1 MLEPNDNAAFEFDE
15 AGGETGQETTPPNPL
30 NMTPPIYAAVR
41 AVGVL
46 KPKFQDQPTGGKVFA
61 DSLDVYGTAFWLKR
75 ERILITC
82 AHIIR
87 GLAEAPLELAGL
99 LVVGHREN
107 YIRAAIST
115 VDYAHDLAVLRLVAT
130 PEVIEHEAATGLQ
143 LADCY
148 PEVGARVGYAG
159 FPLGRQLLDASQ
171 DPTYAVGVIGTQK
184 RLNGE
189 RKSIQISGPV
199 VGGYSG
205 SPIVQENKPEEVI
218 GIVSDSPSREAGQAG
233 IFMAT
238 AWEHIAALAQLAVS

>member
-1 MLEPNDNAAFEFDE
+1 
-15 AGGETGQETTPPNPL
+15 
-30 NMTPPIYAAVR
+30 MTPPIYSAVR

-46 KPKFQDQPTGGKVFA
+46 KPRFQDQPAGGKVFA
-61 DSLDVYGTAFWLKR
+61 DSLDVYGTAFWLKQ
-75 ERILITC
+75 EKLLISC

-99 LVVGHREN
+99 LVVGHQEN
-107 YIRAAIST
+107 YIRAAISA

-130 PEVIEHEAATGLQ
+130 PDIVESEATSGLR
-143 LADCY
+143 LADRY

-184 RLNGE
+184 RLNSD

-205 SPIVQENKPEEVI
+205 SPIVQEAKPDEVI
-218 GIVSDSPSREAGQAG
+218 GIVSDSPSREAGQAS

-238 AWEHIAALAQLAVS
+238 SWEHIAALARLAVS

>member
-1 MLEPNDNAAFEFDE
+1 
-15 AGGETGQETTPPNPL
+15 
-30 NMTPPIYAAVR
+30 MTPPIYAAVR

-46 KPKFQDQPTGGKVFA
+46 KPRFQDQPVGGKVFA
-61 DSLDVYGTAFWLKR
+61 DSLDVYGTAFWLKN
-75 ERILITC
+75 EKGLITC

-99 LVVGHREN
+99 LVVGHQGN
-107 YIRAAIST
+107 YVRATISA

-130 PEVIEHEAATGLQ
+130 PEIVESEAATGLR
-143 LADCY
+143 LASSY

-171 DPTYAVGVIGTQK
+171 EPTYAVGVIGTQK
-184 RLNGE
+184 RLNLD

-205 SPIVQENKPEEVI
+205 SPVVQEARPDEVI
-218 GIVSDSPSREAGQAG
+218 GIVSDSPSQEAGQAN

-238 AWEHIAALAQLAVS
+238 SWEHIAAIARLAIS

>member
-1 MLEPNDNAAFEFDE
+1 MI
-15 AGGETGQETTPPNPL
+15 PL
-30 NMTPPIYAAVR
+30 IYSAVR

-46 KPKFQDQPTGGKVFA
+46 KPRFQDQAAGGKVFA
-61 DSLDVYGTAFWLKR
+61 DSLDVLGTAFWLKT
-75 ERILITC
+75 EKALVTC
-82 AHIIR
+82 AHIVR

-99 LVVGHREN
+99 LVVGHQEN
-107 YIRAAIST
+107 YIRATISA
-115 VDYAHDLAVLRLVAT
+115 VDYAHDLAMLRLAAT
-130 PEVIEHEAATGLQ
+130 PDIIESEAASGLR
-143 LADCY
+143 LASGY

-205 SPIVQENKPEEVI
+205 SPIVQEARPDEVI
-218 GIVSDSPSREAGQAG
+218 GIVSDSPSREAGLAS

-238 AWEHIAALAQLAVS
+238 SWEHIAAMARLAVS

>member
-1 MLEPNDNAAFEFDE
+1 
-15 AGGETGQETTPPNPL
+15 
-30 NMTPPIYAAVR
+30 MTPPIYTAVR

-46 KPKFQDQPTGGKVFA
+46 KPKFQDQPAGGKVFA
-61 DSLDVYGTAFWLKR
+61 DSLDVYGTAFWLKK
-75 ERILITC
+75 EKVLISC

-99 LVVGHREN
+99 LVVGHQEN
-107 YIRAAIST
+107 YIRATISA

-130 PEVIEHEAATGLQ
+130 PAIVETEAATGLL
-143 LADCY
+143 LANSY

-184 RLNGE
+184 RLNLE
-189 RKSIQISGPV
+189 RKNIQISGPV

-205 SPIVQENKPEEVI
+205 SPIVQEAKPDEVI
-218 GIVSDSPSREAGQAG
+218 GIVSDSPSREAGQAS

-238 AWEHIAALAQLAVS
+238 SWEHIAAIARLAIS

>member
-1 MLEPNDNAAFEFDE
+1 
-15 AGGETGQETTPPNPL
+15 
-30 NMTPPIYAAVR
+30 MTPPIYAAVR

-46 KPKFQDQPTGGKVFA
+46 KPRFQDQPAGGKVFA
-61 DSLDVYGTAFWLKR
+61 DSLDVYGTAFWLKH
-75 ERILITC
+75 EKVLVSC

-87 GLAEAPLELAGL
+87 GLADAPLELAGL
-99 LVVGHREN
+99 LVVGHQEN
-107 YIRAAIST
+107 YIRATIST

-130 PEVIEHEAATGLQ
+130 PDIVESEAATGLL
-143 LADCY
+143 LAQNY
-148 PEVGARVGYAG
+148 SEVGARVGYAG

-184 RLNGE
+184 RMNLD

-205 SPIVQENKPEEVI
+205 SPIVQEAKPDEVI
-218 GIVSDSPSREAGQAG
+218 GIVSDSPSREAGQAS

-238 AWEHIAALAQLAVS
+238 SWEHIAAVARLAIS

>member
-1 MLEPNDNAAFEFDE
+1 
-15 AGGETGQETTPPNPL
+15 
-30 NMTPPIYAAVR
+30 MTPPIYAAVR

-46 KPKFQDQPTGGKVFA
+46 KPRFQDQPAGGKVFV
-61 DSLDVYGTAFWLKR
+61 DSLDVYGTAFWLKN
-75 ERILITC
+75 EKVLISC

-99 LVVGHREN
+99 LVVGHQEN
-107 YIRAAIST
+107 YIRATIST

-130 PEVIEHEAATGLQ
+130 PDIIESEAATGLRI
-143 LADCY
+143 AHSY

-171 DPTYAVGVIGTQK
+171 DPTYAIGVIGTQK
-184 RLNGE
+184 RLNLE

-205 SPIVQENKPEEVI
+205 SPIVQEARPDEVI
-218 GIVSDSPSREAGQAG
+218 GIVSDSPSREAGQAS

-238 AWEHIAALAQLAVS
+238 AWEHIAALARLAVS

>member
-1 MLEPNDNAAFEFDE
+1 
-15 AGGETGQETTPPNPL
+15 
-30 NMTPPIYAAVR
+30 MTPPIYAAVR

-46 KPKFQDQPTGGKVFA
+46 KPRFQDQPAGGKVFA
-61 DSLDVYGTAFWLKR
+61 DSLDVYGTAFWLKH
-75 ERILITC
+75 EKVLVSC

-87 GLAEAPLELAGL
+87 GLADAPLELAGL
-99 LVVGHREN
+99 LVVGHQEN
-107 YIRAAIST
+107 YIRATIST

-130 PEVIEHEAATGLQ
+130 PDIVESEAATGLL
-143 LADCY
+143 LAQNY

-184 RLNGE
+184 RMNLD

-205 SPIVQENKPEEVI
+205 SPIVQEAKPDEVI
-218 GIVSDSPSREAGQAG
+218 GIVSDSPSREAGQAS

-238 AWEHIAALAQLAVS
+238 SWEHIAAVARLAIS

>member
-1 MLEPNDNAAFEFDE
+1 
-15 AGGETGQETTPPNPL
+15 
-30 NMTPPIYAAVR
+30 MTPSIYAAVR

-46 KPKFQDQPTGGKVFA
+46 KPKFQDQPAGGKVFA
-61 DSLDVYGTAFWLKR
+61 DSLDVYGTAFWLKQ
-75 ERILITC
+75 EKVLISC

-99 LVVGHREN
+99 LVVGHQEN
-107 YIRAAIST
+107 YIRAGISA

-130 PEVIEHEAATGLQ
+130 PDIIESEAASGLR
-143 LADCY
+143 LAGGY
-148 PEVGARVGYAG
+148 PEVGSRVGYAG

-184 RLNGE
+184 RLNLD

-205 SPIVQENKPEEVI
+205 SPIVQEAKPDEVI
-218 GIVSDSPSREAGQAG
+218 GIVSDSPSREAGQAS

-238 AWEHIAALAQLAVS
+238 SWEHITAIARLAVS

>member
-1 MLEPNDNAAFEFDE
+1 
-15 AGGETGQETTPPNPL
+15 
-30 NMTPPIYAAVR
+30 MTPPIYTAVR

-46 KPKFQDQPTGGKVFA
+46 KPKFQDQPAGGKVFA
-61 DSLDVYGTAFWLKR
+61 DSLDVYGTAFWLKN
-75 ERILITC
+75 EKVLISC

-99 LVVGHREN
+99 LVVGHQEN
-107 YIRAAIST
+107 YIRATISAM
-115 VDYAHDLAVLRLVAT
+115 DYAHDLAVLRLVAA
-130 PEVIEHEAATGLQ
+130 PEIVETEAATGLL
-143 LADCY
+143 LANSY

-184 RLNGE
+184 RLNPE

-205 SPIVQENKPEEVI
+205 SPIVQEARPDEVI
-218 GIVSDSPSREAGQAG
+218 GIVSDSPSREAGQAS

-238 AWEHIAALAQLAVS
+238 SWEHIAAIARLAIS